1 MLSESY
7 KSGEINQSEFKYVSK
22 IFDFDDRVAKE
33 IMVPRTEVVSIDQE
47 DTVEYILEMVQ
58 EERFT
63 RYPVIDGDK
72 DHIIGMV
79 NMKEILTEIVM
90 NNSKEK

>member
-1 MLSESY
+1 
-7 KSGEINQSEFKYVSK
+7 
-22 IFDFDDRVAKE
+22 
-33 IMVPRTEVVSIDQE
+33 MVPRTEVVSIDQE

-72 DHIIGMV
+72 ESYYWNGQYERDFNRDCHEQQQGKNKFKTV
-79 NMKEILTEIVM
+79 YP
-90 NNSKEK
+90 SCY